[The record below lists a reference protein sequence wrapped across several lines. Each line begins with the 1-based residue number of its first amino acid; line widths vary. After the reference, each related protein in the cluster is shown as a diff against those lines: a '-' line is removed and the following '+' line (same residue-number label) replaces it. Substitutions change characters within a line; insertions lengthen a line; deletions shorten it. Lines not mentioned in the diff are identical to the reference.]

1 MDSNDPATIAAA
13 ARASLIDSYSDILL
27 NKNWLSSTWNS
38 MIRGAELMGKKDNAY
53 LKNTGIA
60 LAGILK
66 IFEPVTGVP
75 VNAAN
80 RLASYYPPI
89 GLARALGGIIVNK
102 AAGRKPE
109 DMTKQEAA
117 DIIRNIKAA
126 GTGAIAYAIGYMF
139 AGLFGG
145 SDDDDETRNKSG
157 LKKGEFAFMP
167 KALGHHAVW
176 EIMQIGATDKR
187 IDDNGEDT
195 SSKKLLNYVH
205 LQYEYVEN
213 TPFFDFPMTVK
224 EAVTE
229 EGGASRVIGG
239 VLRSLTTPMLVQQ
252 LSKYMD
258 TDSEGNPINR
268 QRDGLLD
275 EMKYGLYPFRK
286 DLPVKGGLMINE
298 KNRKYFEDI
307 NFRPSLEKKKSDK
320 FSLKGKQVMTDQ
332 EYSNYTK
339 NVSSDF
345 NSFLMDNIDN
355 LKYRM
360 YSTEEEKEINKDLV
374 TPMTSAEIN
383 IDLEKKKKDILSS
396 AKSAIDSK
404 YTAEYKY
411 TKNMI
416 TKDVYDREIKS
427 SNTQLENAIDW
438 INNNYKNKEEREKRE
453 KKERKKR
460 K

>member
-1 MDSNDPATIAAA
+1 
-13 ARASLIDSYSDILL
+13 
-27 NKNWLSSTWNS
+27 
-38 MIRGAELMGKKDNAY
+38 MIRGAELMGKKDN
-53 LKNTGIA
+53 KFIEGTGIFF
-60 LAGILK
+60 AGVLK

-109 DMTKQEAA
+109 DMTKEEAA
-117 DIIRNIKAA
+117 YIIRNIKAA
-126 GTGAIAYAIGYMF
+126 GTGALGYAIGYIF
-139 AGLFGG
+139 ASLFGG

-157 LKKGEFAFMP
+157 LKKGEFAFMS
-167 KALGHHAVW
+167 KHLGHHPLR

-213 TPFFDFPMTVK
+213 TPFFDFPMSVK

-229 EGGASRVIGG
+229 EGGASRVVGG

-252 LSKYMD
+252 LSKFMD

-298 KNRKYFEDI
+298 KNRKYFDDI
-307 NFRPSLEKKKSDK
+307 NFRPSLDKKTSDK

-360 YSTEEEKEINKDLV
+360 YSTEEQKEMNKDLV
-374 TPMTSAEIN
+374 EPMNPAEIN
-383 IDLEKKKKDILSS
+383 IEFEKKKKDMLSR

-404 YTAEYKY
+404 YTAEYKFN
-411 TKNMI
+411 KGMI
-416 TKDVYDREIKS
+416 TKSVYDSEIKS
-427 SNTQLENAIDW
+427 SKTELENIVDF
-438 INNNYKNKEEREKRE
+438 INNNYKNKEERKKREKRE
-453 KKERKKR
+453 KKRK
-460 K
+460 